1 MRPNR
6 STLSVTC
13 SHSVASDAQRRSI
26 RAQAISIGLAISPF
40 GLAFGALC
48 AESGIGVWEALGFSS
63 IVFGGSSQ
71 FAAVSVLA
79 DDGTVIAAIT
89 AGLLLNLRSLAFGV
103 SMAPSLKGSF
113 LWRAGVSQ
121 LMIDE
126 STAIGSSQAT
136 HELRRYGYLWGG
148 LSVFVLWNATTLIGV
163 SVLSEAESLITDLGI
178 DATIPA
184 AFLGLIWNKLENTK
198 HRAVAVIGAI
208 TALILIPFTPAGIPV
223 IAAASAIIWVRP
235 WVVREGDNYE

>member
-1 MRPNR
+1 M
-6 STLSVTC
+6 
-13 SHSVASDAQRRSI
+13 VASDAQRRSI

-48 AESGIGVWEALGFSS
+48 AESGVGVWEALGFSS
-63 IVFGGSSQ
+63 LVFGGSSQ

-79 DDGTVIAAIT
+79 DDGTVIAAVT

-103 SMAPSLKGSF
+103 SMAPSLKGSL

-126 STAIGSSQAT
+126 STAIGSSQST

-148 LSVFVLWNATTLIGV
+148 LSVFVVWNATTLIGV

-184 AFLGLIWNKLENTK
+184 AFLGLIWNKLENAK
-198 HRAVAVIGAI
+198 HRTVALIGAI
-208 TALILIPFTPAGIPV
+208 TALILIPITPAGIPV

-235 WVVREGDNYE
+235 WLVREGDNYE

>member
-1 MRPNR
+1 M
-6 STLSVTC
+6 
-13 SHSVASDAQRRSI
+13 VASDAQRRSI

-48 AESGIGVWEALGFSS
+48 AESGVGVWEALGFSS
-63 IVFGGSSQ
+63 LVFGGSSQ

-79 DDGTVIAAIT
+79 NDGTVIAAVT
-89 AGLLLNLRSLAFGV
+89 AGLLLNLRSLEFGV
-103 SMAPSLKGSF
+103 SMAPSLKGSL

-126 STAIGSSQAT
+126 STAIGSSQST

-184 AFLGLIWNKLENTK
+184 AFLGLIWNKLENAR
-198 HRAVAVIGAI
+198 HRVVALIGAI
-208 TALILIPFTPAGIPV
+208 TALILIPITPAGIPV

-235 WVVREGDNYE
+235 WLVREGDNYE

>member
-1 MRPNR
+1 M
-6 STLSVTC
+6 
-13 SHSVASDAQRRSI
+13 VASDAQRRSI

-184 AFLGLIWNKLENTK
+184 AFLGLIWNKLGNTK
-198 HRAVAVIGAI
+198 HRAVAIIGAI

>member
-1 MRPNR
+1 M
-6 STLSVTC
+6 
-13 SHSVASDAQRRSI
+13 VASDAQRRSI

-63 IVFGGSSQ
+63 LVFGGSSQ

-79 DDGTVIAAIT
+79 DDGTVIAAVT

-103 SMAPSLKGSF
+103 SMAPSLKGSL

-126 STAIGSSQAT
+126 STAIGSSQST

-184 AFLGLIWNKLENTK
+184 AFLGLIWNKLENAR
-198 HRAVAVIGAI
+198 HRVVALIGAI
-208 TALILIPFTPAGIPV
+208 TALILIPITPAGIPV

>member
-1 MRPNR
+1 M
-6 STLSVTC
+6 
-13 SHSVASDAQRRSI
+13 VASDAQRRSI

-103 SMAPSLKGSF
+103 SMAPSLKGSL

-223 IAAASAIIWVRP
+223 IAAATAIIWVRP

>member
-1 MRPNR
+1 M
-6 STLSVTC
+6 
-13 SHSVASDAQRRSI
+13 VASDAQRRSI

-48 AESGIGVWEALGFSS
+48 AESGVGVWEALGFSS
-63 IVFGGSSQ
+63 LVFGGSSQ

-79 DDGTVIAAIT
+79 DDGTVIAAVT

-103 SMAPSLKGSF
+103 SMAPSLKGSL

-126 STAIGSSQAT
+126 STAIGSSQST

-184 AFLGLIWNKLENTK
+184 AFLGLIWNKLENVK
-198 HRAVAVIGAI
+198 HRVVALIGAI
-208 TALILIPFTPAGIPV
+208 TALILIPITPAGIPV

-235 WVVREGDNYE
+235 WLVREGDNYE

>member
-1 MRPNR
+1 M
-6 STLSVTC
+6 
-13 SHSVASDAQRRSI
+13 VASDAQRRSI

-198 HRAVAVIGAI
+198 HRAVAAIGAI

-223 IAAASAIIWVRP
+223 IAAATAIIWVRP
-235 WVVREGDNYE
+235 WVVRGGDNNE

>member
-1 MRPNR
+1 M
-6 STLSVTC
+6 
-13 SHSVASDAQRRSI
+13 VANDAQRRSI

-48 AESGIGVWEALGFSS
+48 AESGVGVWEALGFSS
-63 IVFGGSSQ
+63 LVFGGSSQ

-79 DDGTVIAAIT
+79 DDGTVIAAVT

-103 SMAPSLKGSF
+103 SMAPSLKGSL

-126 STAIGSSQAT
+126 STAIGSSQST

-163 SVLSEAESLITDLGI
+163 SVLSEAESLIRDLGI

-184 AFLGLIWNKLENTK
+184 AFLGLIWNKLENAK
-198 HRAVAVIGAI
+198 HRTVALIGAI
-208 TALILIPFTPAGIPV
+208 TALILIPITPAGITV

-235 WVVREGDNYE
+235 WLVREGDNYE

>member
-1 MRPNR
+1 M
-6 STLSVTC
+6 
-13 SHSVASDAQRRSI
+13 VASDAQRRSI

-48 AESGIGVWEALGFSS
+48 AESGVGVWEALGFSS
-63 IVFGGSSQ
+63 LVFGGSSQ

-79 DDGTVIAAIT
+79 DDGTVIAAVT
-89 AGLLLNLRSLAFGV
+89 AGLLLNLRSSAFGV
-103 SMAPSLKGSF
+103 SMAPSLKGSL

-126 STAIGSSQAT
+126 STAIGSSQST

-184 AFLGLIWNKLENTK
+184 AFLGLIWNKLENAR
-198 HRAVAVIGAI
+198 HRVVALIGAI
-208 TALILIPFTPAGIPV
+208 TALILIPITPAGIPV

-235 WVVREGDNYE
+235 WLVREGDNYE

>member
-1 MRPNR
+1 M
-6 STLSVTC
+6 
-13 SHSVASDAQRRSI
+13 VASDAQRRSI

-63 IVFGGSSQ
+63 LVFGGSSQ

-79 DDGTVIAAIT
+79 DDGTVIAAVT

-103 SMAPSLKGSF
+103 SMAPSLKGSL

-126 STAIGSSQAT
+126 STAIGSSQST

-184 AFLGLIWNKLENTK
+184 AFLGLIWNKLENAK
-198 HRAVAVIGAI
+198 HRVVALIGAI
-208 TALILIPFTPAGIPV
+208 TALILIPITPAGIPV

-235 WVVREGDNYE
+235 WIVREGDNYE

>member
-1 MRPNR
+1 M
-6 STLSVTC
+6 
-13 SHSVASDAQRRSI
+13 VASDAQRRSI
-26 RAQAISIGLAISPF
+26 RAQAISIGLAIAPF

-184 AFLGLIWNKLENTK
+184 AFLGLIWSKLENAK
-198 HRAVAVIGAI
+198 HRAVALIGAI

>member
-1 MRPNR
+1 M
-6 STLSVTC
+6 
-13 SHSVASDAQRRSI
+13 VASDAQRRSI

-126 STAIGSSQAT
+126 STAIGSSQAP

-184 AFLGLIWNKLENTK
+184 AFLGLIWNKLENAK
-198 HRAVAVIGAI
+198 HRVVALIGAI
-208 TALILIPFTPAGIPV
+208 TALILIPITPAGIPV

-235 WVVREGDNYE
+235 WLVREGDNYE

>member
-1 MRPNR
+1 M
-6 STLSVTC
+6 
-13 SHSVASDAQRRSI
+13 VANDAQRRSI

-48 AESGIGVWEALGFSS
+48 AESGVGVWEALGFSS
-63 IVFGGSSQ
+63 LVFGGSSQ

-79 DDGTVIAAIT
+79 DDGTVIAAVT

-103 SMAPSLKGSF
+103 SMAPSLKGSL

-126 STAIGSSQAT
+126 STAIGSSQST

-148 LSVFVLWNATTLIGV
+148 LSVFVLWNATTLIGI
-163 SVLSEAESLITDLGI
+163 SVLSEAESLIRDLGI

-184 AFLGLIWNKLENTK
+184 AFLGLIWNKLENAK
-198 HRAVAVIGAI
+198 HRTVALIGAI
-208 TALILIPFTPAGIPV
+208 TALILIPITPAGIPV

-235 WVVREGDNYE
+235 WLVREGDNYE

>member
-1 MRPNR
+1 MATN
-6 STLSVTC
+6 
-13 SHSVASDAQRRSI
+13 DAQRRSI
-26 RAQAISIGLAISPF
+26 RAQALSIGLAICPF

-103 SMAPSLKGSF
+103 SMAPSLKGSL

-148 LSVFVLWNATTLIGV
+148 LSVFVLWNTTTLIGV

-184 AFLGLIWNKLENTK
+184 AFLGLIWNKLENAN
-198 HRAVAVIGAI
+198 HRAVAFIGAI
-208 TALILIPFTPAGIPV
+208 TSLILIPFTPAGIPV
-223 IAAASAIIWVRP
+223 IAAASAIIWVQP
-235 WVVREGDNYE
+235 WVVREGDSHE

>member
-1 MRPNR
+1 M
-6 STLSVTC
+6 
-13 SHSVASDAQRRSI
+13 VASDAQRRSI

-136 HELRRYGYLWGG
+136 HELRRYRYLWGG

-223 IAAASAIIWVRP
+223 IAAASAILWVRP
-235 WVVREGDNYE
+235 WVVREGDIYE

>member
-1 MRPNR
+1 M
-6 STLSVTC
+6 
-13 SHSVASDAQRRSI
+13 VASDAQRRSI

-48 AESGIGVWEALGFSS
+48 AESGVGVWEALGFSS
-63 IVFGGSSQ
+63 LVFGGSSQ

-79 DDGTVIAAIT
+79 DDGTVIAAVT

-103 SMAPSLKGSF
+103 SMAPSLKGSL

-126 STAIGSSQAT
+126 STAIGSSQST

-184 AFLGLIWNKLENTK
+184 AFLGLIWNKLENVK
-198 HRAVAVIGAI
+198 HRVVALIGAI
-208 TALILIPFTPAGIPV
+208 TALILIPITPAGIPV

>member
-1 MRPNR
+1 M
-6 STLSVTC
+6 
-13 SHSVASDAQRRSI
+13 VASDAQRRSI

-63 IVFGGSSQ
+63 LVFGGSSQ

-79 DDGTVIAAIT
+79 DDGTVIAAVT

-103 SMAPSLKGSF
+103 SMAPSLKGSL

-126 STAIGSSQAT
+126 STAIGSSQST

-184 AFLGLIWNKLENTK
+184 AFLGLIWNKLENAK
-198 HRAVAVIGAI
+198 HRVIALIGAI
-208 TALILIPFTPAGIPV
+208 TALILIPITPAGIPV

-235 WVVREGDNYE
+235 WLVREGDNYE

>member
-1 MRPNR
+1 M
-6 STLSVTC
+6 
-13 SHSVASDAQRRSI
+13 VASDAQRRSI

-184 AFLGLIWNKLENTK
+184 AFLGLIWNKLENAK
-198 HRAVAVIGAI
+198 HRVVALIGAI

-235 WVVREGDNYE
+235 WLVREGDNYE

>member
-1 MRPNR
+1 M
-6 STLSVTC
+6 
-13 SHSVASDAQRRSI
+13 VANDAQRRSI

-48 AESGIGVWEALGFSS
+48 AESGVGVWEALGFSS
-63 IVFGGSSQ
+63 LVFGGSSQ

-79 DDGTVIAAIT
+79 DDGTVIAAVT

-103 SMAPSLKGSF
+103 SMAPSLKGCL

-126 STAIGSSQAT
+126 STAIGSSQST

-148 LSVFVLWNATTLIGV
+148 LSVFVLWNVTTLIGV

-184 AFLGLIWNKLENTK
+184 AFLGLIWNKLENAK
-198 HRAVAVIGAI
+198 HRVVALIGAI
-208 TALILIPFTPAGIPV
+208 TALILIPITPAGIPV

-235 WVVREGDNYE
+235 WLVREGDNYE

>member
-1 MRPNR
+1 M
-6 STLSVTC
+6 
-13 SHSVASDAQRRSI
+13 VASDAQRRLI

-48 AESGIGVWEALGFSS
+48 AESGVGVWEALGFSS
-63 IVFGGSSQ
+63 LVFGGSSQ

-79 DDGTVIAAIT
+79 DDGTVIAAVT

-103 SMAPSLKGSF
+103 SMAPSLKGSL

-126 STAIGSSQAT
+126 STAIGSSQST

-163 SVLSEAESLITDLGI
+163 SVLSEAESLIRDLGI

-184 AFLGLIWNKLENTK
+184 AFLGLIWNKLENAK
-198 HRAVAVIGAI
+198 HRTVALIGAI
-208 TALILIPFTPAGIPV
+208 TALILIPITPAGIPV

-235 WVVREGDNYE
+235 WLVREGDNYE

>member
-1 MRPNR
+1 M
-6 STLSVTC
+6 
-13 SHSVASDAQRRSI
+13 VASDAQRRSI

-40 GLAFGALC
+40 GLACGALC
-48 AESGIGVWEALGFSS
+48 AESGVGVWEALGFSS
-63 IVFGGSSQ
+63 LVFGGSSQ

-79 DDGTVIAAIT
+79 DDGTVIAAVT

-103 SMAPSLKGSF
+103 SMAPSLKGSL

-126 STAIGSSQAT
+126 STAIGSSQST

-163 SVLSEAESLITDLGI
+163 SVLSEAESLIRDLGI

-184 AFLGLIWNKLENTK
+184 AFLGLIWNKLENAK
-198 HRAVAVIGAI
+198 HRVIALIGAI
-208 TALILIPFTPAGIPV
+208 TALILIPITPAGIPV

-235 WVVREGDNYE
+235 WLVREGDNYE

>member
-1 MRPNR
+1 M
-6 STLSVTC
+6 
-13 SHSVASDAQRRSI
+13 VAKDAQRRSI

-48 AESGIGVWEALGFSS
+48 AESGVGVWEALGFSS
-63 IVFGGSSQ
+63 LVFGGSSQ
-71 FAAVSVLA
+71 FAAESVLA
-79 DDGTVIAAIT
+79 DDGTVIAAVT

-103 SMAPSLKGSF
+103 SMAPSLKGSL

-126 STAIGSSQAT
+126 STAIGSSQST

-163 SVLSEAESLITDLGI
+163 SVLSEAESLIRDLGI

-184 AFLGLIWNKLENTK
+184 AFLGLIWNKLENAK
-198 HRAVAVIGAI
+198 HRTVALIGAI
-208 TALILIPFTPAGIPV
+208 TALILIPITPAGIPV

-235 WVVREGDNYE
+235 WLVSEGDNYE

>member
-1 MRPNR
+1 M
-6 STLSVTC
+6 
-13 SHSVASDAQRRSI
+13 VASDAQRRSI

-121 LMIDE
+121 LMIAE

>member
-1 MRPNR
+1 M
-6 STLSVTC
+6 
-13 SHSVASDAQRRSI
+13 VANDAQRRSI

-48 AESGIGVWEALGFSS
+48 AESGVGVWEALGFSS
-63 IVFGGSSQ
+63 LVFGGSSQ

-79 DDGTVIAAIT
+79 DDGTVIAAVT

-103 SMAPSLKGSF
+103 SMAPSLKGSL

-126 STAIGSSQAT
+126 STAIGSSQST

-163 SVLSEAESLITDLGI
+163 SVLSEAESLIRDLGI

-184 AFLGLIWNKLENTK
+184 AFLGLIWNKLENAK
-198 HRAVAVIGAI
+198 HRTVALIGAI
-208 TALILIPFTPAGIPV
+208 TALILVPITPAGIPV

-235 WVVREGDNYE
+235 WLVSEGDNYE

>member
-1 MRPNR
+1 M
-6 STLSVTC
+6 
-13 SHSVASDAQRRSI
+13 VANDAQRRSI

-48 AESGIGVWEALGFSS
+48 AESGVGVWEALGFSS
-63 IVFGGSSQ
+63 LVFGGSSQ

-79 DDGTVIAAIT
+79 DDGTVIAAVT

-103 SMAPSLKGSF
+103 SMAPSLKGSL

-126 STAIGSSQAT
+126 STAIGSSQST

-163 SVLSEAESLITDLGI
+163 SVLSEAESLIRDLGI

-184 AFLGLIWNKLENTK
+184 AFLGLIWNKLENAK
-198 HRAVAVIGAI
+198 HRTVALIGAI
-208 TALILIPFTPAGIPV
+208 TALILIPITPAGIPV

-235 WVVREGDNYE
+235 WLVREGDNYE

>member
-1 MRPNR
+1 M
-6 STLSVTC
+6 
-13 SHSVASDAQRRSI
+13 VASDDQRRSI

-223 IAAASAIIWVRP
+223 IAAATAIIWVRP

>member
-1 MRPNR
+1 M
-6 STLSVTC
+6 
-13 SHSVASDAQRRSI
+13 VASDAQRRSI

-48 AESGIGVWEALGFSS
+48 AESGVGVWEALGFSS
-63 IVFGGSSQ
+63 LVFGGSSQ

-79 DDGTVIAAIT
+79 DDGTVIAAVT

-103 SMAPSLKGSF
+103 SMAPSLKGSL

-126 STAIGSSQAT
+126 STAIGSSQST

-184 AFLGLIWNKLENTK
+184 AFLGLIWNKLENAR
-198 HRAVAVIGAI
+198 HRVVALIGAI
-208 TALILIPFTPAGIPV
+208 TALSLIPITPAGIPV

-235 WVVREGDNYE
+235 WLVREGDNYE

>member
-1 MRPNR
+1 M
-6 STLSVTC
+6 
-13 SHSVASDAQRRSI
+13 VASDAQRRSI

-48 AESGIGVWEALGFSS
+48 AESGVGVWEALGFSS
-63 IVFGGSSQ
+63 LVFGGSSQ

-79 DDGTVIAAIT
+79 DDGTVIAAVT

-103 SMAPSLKGSF
+103 SMAPSLKGSL

-126 STAIGSSQAT
+126 STAIGSSQST

-184 AFLGLIWNKLENTK
+184 AFLGLIWNKLENAK
-198 HRAVAVIGAI
+198 HRAVALIGAI
-208 TALILIPFTPAGIPV
+208 TALILIPITPAGIPV

-235 WVVREGDNYE
+235 WLVREGDNYE

>member
-1 MRPNR
+1 M
-6 STLSVTC
+6 
-13 SHSVASDAQRRSI
+13 VANDAQRRSI

-63 IVFGGSSQ
+63 LVFGGSSQ

-79 DDGTVIAAIT
+79 DDGTVIAAVT

-103 SMAPSLKGSF
+103 SMAPSLKGSL

-126 STAIGSSQAT
+126 STAIGSSQST

-184 AFLGLIWNKLENTK
+184 AFLGLIWNKLENAK
-198 HRAVAVIGAI
+198 HRAVALIGAI
-208 TALILIPFTPAGIPV
+208 TALILIPITPAGIPV

-235 WVVREGDNYE
+235 WLVREGDNYE

>member
-1 MRPNR
+1 M
-6 STLSVTC
+6 
-13 SHSVASDAQRRSI
+13 VANDAQRRSI

-48 AESGIGVWEALGFSS
+48 AESGVGVWEALGFSS
-63 IVFGGSSQ
+63 LVFGGSSQ

-79 DDGTVIAAIT
+79 DDGTVIAAVT

-103 SMAPSLKGSF
+103 SMAPSLKGSL

-126 STAIGSSQAT
+126 STAIGSSQST

-184 AFLGLIWNKLENTK
+184 AFLGLIWNKLENAK
-198 HRAVAVIGAI
+198 HRTVALIGAI
-208 TALILIPFTPAGIPV
+208 TALILIPITPAGIPV

-235 WVVREGDNYE
+235 WLVREGDNYE

>member
-1 MRPNR
+1 M
-6 STLSVTC
+6 
-13 SHSVASDAQRRSI
+13 VANDAQRRSI

-48 AESGIGVWEALGFSS
+48 AESGVGVWEALGFSS
-63 IVFGGSSQ
+63 LVFGGSSQ

-79 DDGTVIAAIT
+79 DDGTVIAAVT

-103 SMAPSLKGSF
+103 SMGPSLKGSL

-126 STAIGSSQAT
+126 STAIGSSQST

-163 SVLSEAESLITDLGI
+163 SVLSEAESLIRDLGI

-184 AFLGLIWNKLENTK
+184 AFLGLIWNKLENAK
-198 HRAVAVIGAI
+198 HRTVALIGAI
-208 TALILIPFTPAGIPV
+208 TALILIPITPAGIPV

-235 WVVREGDNYE
+235 WLVREGDNYE

>member
-1 MRPNR
+1 M
-6 STLSVTC
+6 
-13 SHSVASDAQRRSI
+13 VASDAQRRSI

-103 SMAPSLKGSF
+103 SMAPSLKGSL

-184 AFLGLIWNKLENTK
+184 AFLGLIWKKLQNAR
-198 HRAVAVIGAI
+198 HRVVALIGAI

>member
-1 MRPNR
+1 M
-6 STLSVTC
+6 
-13 SHSVASDAQRRSI
+13 VASDAQRRSI

-63 IVFGGSSQ
+63 LVFGGSSQ

-79 DDGTVIAAIT
+79 DDGTVIAAVT

-103 SMAPSLKGSF
+103 SMAPSLKGSL

-126 STAIGSSQAT
+126 STAVGSSQST

-184 AFLGLIWNKLENTK
+184 AFLGLIWNKLENAK
-198 HRAVAVIGAI
+198 HRVVALIGAI
-208 TALILIPFTPAGIPV
+208 TALILIPITPAGIPV

-235 WVVREGDNYE
+235 WLVREGDNYE

>member
-1 MRPNR
+1 M
-6 STLSVTC
+6 
-13 SHSVASDAQRRSI
+13 VASDAQRRSI

-63 IVFGGSSQ
+63 LVFGGSSQ

-79 DDGTVIAAIT
+79 DDGTVIAAVT

-103 SMAPSLKGSF
+103 SMAPSLKGSL

-163 SVLSEAESLITDLGI
+163 SVLSEAESLIIDLGI

-184 AFLGLIWNKLENTK
+184 AFLGLIWNKLENAK
-198 HRAVAVIGAI
+198 HRVVALIGAI
-208 TALILIPFTPAGIPV
+208 TALILIPITPAGIPV

>member
-1 MRPNR
+1 M
-6 STLSVTC
+6 
-13 SHSVASDAQRRSI
+13 VASDAQRRSI

-63 IVFGGSSQ
+63 LVFGGSSQ

-79 DDGTVIAAIT
+79 DDGTVIAAVT

-103 SMAPSLKGSF
+103 SMAPSLKGSL

-126 STAIGSSQAT
+126 STAIGSSQST

-184 AFLGLIWNKLENTK
+184 AFLGLIWNKLENVK
-198 HRAVAVIGAI
+198 HRVVALIGAI
-208 TALILIPFTPAGIPV
+208 TALILIPITPAGIPV

>member
-1 MRPNR
+1 M
-6 STLSVTC
+6 
-13 SHSVASDAQRRSI
+13 VASDAQRRSI

-48 AESGIGVWEALGFSS
+48 AESGVGVWEALGFSS
-63 IVFGGSSQ
+63 LVFGGSSQ

-79 DDGTVIAAIT
+79 DDGTVIAAVT

-103 SMAPSLKGSF
+103 SMAPSLKGSL

-126 STAIGSSQAT
+126 STAIGSSQST

-184 AFLGLIWNKLENTK
+184 AFLGLIWRKLENAR
-198 HRAVAVIGAI
+198 HRVVALIGAI
-208 TALILIPFTPAGIPV
+208 TALILIPITPAGIPV

>member
-1 MRPNR
+1 M
-6 STLSVTC
+6 
-13 SHSVASDAQRRSI
+13 VASDDQRRSI
-26 RAQAISIGLAISPF
+26 RAQAISIGLAIAPF

-103 SMAPSLKGSF
+103 SMAPSLKGPL

-148 LSVFVLWNATTLIGV
+148 LSVFVLWNATTLRGV

-184 AFLGLIWNKLENTK
+184 AFLGLIWNKLENAK

-235 WVVREGDNYE
+235 WIAREGDNYE